1 MSIMCMKVERNQKK
15 KAIKD
20 RINRDIKILFEQ
32 EEDYYKSVRVGTTIK
47 LNMKVMVIEIKPY
60 QMKNILKK

>member
-1 MSIMCMKVERNQKK
+1 MYESRKKPKK

-60 QMKNILKK
+60 QMKNVLKK